1 MKTEK
6 SKFYK
11 SLNYFSII
19 LITIALVL
27 FGVTYWLNHK
37 DNEPTIAEK
46 EETTVDEEVDETDS
60 ATTDDDELTEEEVAD
75 AQVSI
80 DAVEND
86 EESTTYEDPDTY
98 VTDEQKQVYAEF
110 YPQFQVFST
119 KYDSAWDEL
128 WGPAI
133 EMAETDPDGAI
144 SLLTSLA
151 AAYDVYGQDL
161 RDLPFPSELD
171 EGDAS
176 DFDLATDEFADAMD
190 ERQTA
195 TIFAAASIKQG
206 TFTSDATTVFLNDA
220 ATRTNSKMHDVAATI
235 NNLSTK
241 YGYTQ

>member
-37 DNEPTIAEK
+37 DDEPTVAEK
-46 EETTVDEEVDETDS
+46 EETTVDEEVDENDS

-75 AQVSI
+75 AQAAI

-86 EESTTYEDPDTY
+86 EGSTPYEDPDTY

-110 YPQFQVFST
+110 YPQLKAFSN

-176 DFDLATDEFADAMD
+176 DFDLATDWFADAMG
-190 ERQTA
+190 ERQKA
-195 TIFAAASIKQG
+195 VIFAAAAIKQEVL
-206 TFTSDATTVFLNDA
+206 TSDATIVFLKDASTRADSKMIDA
-220 ATRTNSKMHDVAATI
+220 AAIFTD
-235 NNLSTK
+235 LSAK